1 MLSIGLNSQ
10 ILASKTNVNNAV
22 GTKVANLLRAI
33 RELNDLKQ
41 MFAQYTDAELKALGF
56 GDGTEGTDNEIGYG
70 IRDPLLCGEDL
81 FKLLHG
87 QTPTMAANTDY
98 SAKLA
103 YVAGG
108 QG

>member
-10 ILASKTNVNNAV
+10 ILSSKTAVNSAV

-41 MFAQYTDAELKALGF
+41 MFEQYTDAELKALGF

-70 IRDPLLCGEDL
+70 IRTPLLAGEDL
-81 FKLLHG
+81 YKILNG
-87 QTPTMAANTDY
+87 QTPTAAQPTNY
-98 SAKLA
+98 AQQCG

>member
-1 MLSIGLNSQ
+1 MLSIGLNAQ
-10 ILASKTNVNNAV
+10 ILSSKTAVNNAI
-22 GTKVANLLRAI
+22 GTKVANVLRAI

-41 MFAQYTDAELKALGF
+41 MFAQYTDAELAALSF
-56 GDGTEGTDNEIGYG
+56 GNGENGTDNEIGYG
-70 IRDPLLCGEDL
+70 IRDPLLAGEDL

-98 SAKLA
+98 AAKLA